1 MSKQKN
7 INPERQKRVRTALSI
22 FSTLAFVTG
31 FFLLF
36 LVGRMFCEYILGLEI
51 PTWATFIGVAHGWV
65 YAGFVLSVINLGLK
79 ARWEPVK
86 WLTTALSGVV
96 PFFSFWMEA
105 KRRKEITIEFQ
116 LADVR

>member
-1 MSKQKN
+1 MSTQKS
-7 INPERQKRVRTALSI
+7 IHPERQKRVRSALTI
-22 FSTLAFVTG
+22 FSALAFITG

-36 LVGRMFCEYILGLEI
+36 LVGRMISEYILDLEI
-51 PTWATFIGVAHGWV
+51 PVWARYIGVAHGWV

-79 ARWEPVK
+79 ARWEPMK
-86 WLTTALSGVV
+86 WLSTALSGVV

-105 KRRKEITIEFQ
+105 KRRKEITTQFQ